1 MRAPRRHCA
10 YNRPFTREFRRRRRA
25 DARCRGD
32 HRPARHPSS
41 PGAAHDSRALAR
53 PRDSRDLAT
62 GANDALALVPRALP
76 AIAACACVD
85 ARACAPGRD
94 ATARREN
101 ALARVATPSFAKP
114 KRPNLQAPS
123 SRSTRITI
131 SVANHT
137 IDRTRDEHRFAKH
150 KTDRPTVRFTNLQAP
165 NPRAGSIRH
174 QRTSRGSANLRSGDK
189 NSIPNDA
196 RHRGSRNGCPIEK
209 IRPRYHGCVGVR
221 TSISIASMTG
231 VSIVS
236 SPRPRSRARARSRAR
251 LRLQGASRRVASRR
265 AHAMALSLAQVAPAA
280 QVRRVSHRRA
290 RRARLSASRT
300 RARRRERRHR
310 SASDR
315 MAIGAS
321 SRVDARPGRDDAR
334 RRRRAREKSTT
345 ADARVTDE
353 RFRGAVFF
361 A

>member
-1 MRAPRRHCA
+1 MRGCANIDIDSIDDRGFDRFVAP
-10 YNRPFTREFRRRRRA
+10 
-25 DARCRGD
+25 
-32 HRPARHPSS
+32 S
-41 PGAAHDSRALAR
+41 
-53 PRDSRDLAT
+53 
-62 GANDALALVPRALP
+62 
-76 AIAACACVD
+76 AIA
-85 ARACAPGRD
+85 
-94 ATARREN
+94 
-101 ALARVATPSFAKP
+101 
-114 KRPNLQAPS
+114 
-123 SRSTRITI
+123 
-131 SVANHT
+131 
-137 IDRTRDEHRFAKH
+137 
-150 KTDRPTVRFTNLQAP
+150 
-165 NPRAGSIRH
+165 RAG
-174 QRTSRGSANLRSGDK
+174 
-189 NSIPNDA
+189 
-196 RHRGSRNGCPIEK
+196 
-209 IRPRYHGCVGVR
+209 
-221 TSISIASMTG
+221 
-231 VSIVS
+231 
-236 SPRPRSRARARSRAR
+236 RSRVR

>member
-150 KTDRPTVRFTNLQAP
+150 ETDRPTVRFTNLQAP

-236 SPRPRSRARARSRAR
+236 SPRPRSRARAGRACDCDYKGPPDASHRDARTPWPSLSRRSRP
-251 LRLQGASRRVASRR
+251 RRRCVASRT
-265 AHAMALSLAQVAPAA
+265 VARVA
-280 QVRRVSHRRA
+280 RVS
-290 RRARLSASRT
+290 
-300 RARRRERRHR
+300 RRRERARVVANGGIARHR
-310 SASDR
+310 
-315 MAIGAS
+315 IGWPS
-321 SRVDARPGRDDAR
+321 AR
-334 RRRRAREKSTT
+334 RRGSTRDRDATTRDVDGGREKNRRPRT
-345 ADARVTDE
+345 
-353 RFRGAVFF
+353 RG
-361 A
+361 

>member
-1 MRAPRRHCA
+1 M
-10 YNRPFTREFRRRRRA
+10 
-25 DARCRGD
+25 
-32 HRPARHPSS
+32 
-41 PGAAHDSRALAR
+41 
-53 PRDSRDLAT
+53 
-62 GANDALALVPRALP
+62 
-76 AIAACACVD
+76 
-85 ARACAPGRD
+85 
-94 ATARREN
+94 
-101 ALARVATPSFAKP
+101 
-114 KRPNLQAPS
+114 
-123 SRSTRITI
+123 
-131 SVANHT
+131 HT
-137 IDRTRDEHRFAKH
+137 IDRSRASFVVDDALTRDAAAIIVPLAIPRHRAPHTIPARSRVRGTRETSRRARTMLSRSFRALFRRSRRARASTRARVRPGATRRRGAKTPSRASRRPASRTETSEPSSAVH
-150 KTDRPTVRFTNLQAP
+150 RNLLESRSVSRTTPSIERATSTASRNMKPIDPTVRFTNLQAP

-174 QRTSRGSANLRSGDK
+174 QRTSRGQRTFDRVTKNHPKMRAIVDRRMDVRSKKYDRDTT
-189 NSIPNDA
+189 DA
-196 RHRGSRNGCPIEK
+196 WVTNIE
-209 IRPRYHGCVGVR
+209 
-221 TSISIASMTG
+221 SISSMTG

-236 SPRPRSRARARSRAR
+236 SPRPRSRARARSRVR

-300 RARRRERRHR
+300 RARRRERRRR

>member
-1 MRAPRRHCA
+1 MSDRKNTTAIPRMRGCANIDIDIIDDRGFDRFVAP
-10 YNRPFTREFRRRRRA
+10 
-25 DARCRGD
+25 
-32 HRPARHPSS
+32 S
-41 PGAAHDSRALAR
+41 
-53 PRDSRDLAT
+53 
-62 GANDALALVPRALP
+62 
-76 AIAACACVD
+76 AIA
-85 ARACAPGRD
+85 
-94 ATARREN
+94 
-101 ALARVATPSFAKP
+101 
-114 KRPNLQAPS
+114 
-123 SRSTRITI
+123 
-131 SVANHT
+131 
-137 IDRTRDEHRFAKH
+137 
-150 KTDRPTVRFTNLQAP
+150 
-165 NPRAGSIRH
+165 RAG
-174 QRTSRGSANLRSGDK
+174 
-189 NSIPNDA
+189 
-196 RHRGSRNGCPIEK
+196 
-209 IRPRYHGCVGVR
+209 
-221 TSISIASMTG
+221 
-231 VSIVS
+231 
-236 SPRPRSRARARSRAR
+236 RSRAR

-321 SRVDARPGRDDAR
+321 SRVDARPGRDDGR